1 MGRIAGT
8 EIICPETLRVPL
20 LLVVGV
26 VCFIFYLFT
35 WYKYSNCFSYY
46 KLFPVSIP
54 FFVQSCSIDK
64 KESLLPLGSESLLP
78 ISPLRILSPRSPPP
92 HKIPPEEEVSPLPPG
107 CPPLGLG
114 GSAKRRRSTRRRRRG
129 RSAKRGRKGR
139 ESPGL
144 CACVRSPVVRG
155 FPGEKGIPQR
165 DRPPGE

>member
-20 LLVVGV
+20 LLVGGV

-54 FFVQSCSIDK
+54 LFVQSCSIDK

-92 HKIPPEEEVSPLPPG
+92 HKIPPEEEVSPLPQAVLPWDWEVVPKGDGVPG
-107 CPPLGLG
+107 GDG
-114 GSAKRRRSTRRRRRG
+114 GDGVPKRDGVPKGDGKGG
-129 RSAKRGRKGR
+129 RVPVS
-139 ESPGL
+139 
-144 CACVRSPVVRG
+144 VRA
-155 FPGEKGIPQR
+155 
-165 DRPPGE
+165 

>member
-54 FFVQSCSIDK
+54 LFVQSCSIDK

-78 ISPLRILSPRSPPP
+78 ISPSGYFPPGVPLPTKSPRRRRSPPSP
-92 HKIPPEEEVSPLPPG
+92 QAVLPWDWEVVPKGDGVPG
-107 CPPLGLG
+107 GDG
-114 GSAKRRRSTRRRRRG
+114 GDGVPKRDGVPKGDGKGG
-129 RSAKRGRKGR
+129 RVPVS
-139 ESPGL
+139 
-144 CACVRSPVVRG
+144 VRA
-155 FPGEKGIPQR
+155 
-165 DRPPGE
+165 

>member
-46 KLFPVSIP
+46 KLFPVSFPI
-54 FFVQSCSIDK
+54 FVQSCSIDK

-78 ISPLRILSPRSPPP
+78 ISPPLRILSPRSPPP
-92 HKIPPEEEVSPLPPG
+92 HKIPPEEEVSPPPR
-107 CPPLGLG
+107 L
-114 GSAKRRRSTRRRRRG
+114 S
-129 RSAKRGRKGR
+129 
-139 ESPGL
+139 SPGTG
-144 CACVRSPVVRG
+144 R
-155 FPGEKGIPQR
+155 
-165 DRPPGE
+165 